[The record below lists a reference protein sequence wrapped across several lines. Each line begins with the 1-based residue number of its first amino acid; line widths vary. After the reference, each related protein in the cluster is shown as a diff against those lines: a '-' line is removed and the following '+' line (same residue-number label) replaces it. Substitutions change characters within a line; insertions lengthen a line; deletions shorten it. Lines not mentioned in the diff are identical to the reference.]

1 MEKMNGNDNKRKFE
15 EAPASLKSAVW
26 DHFGFSVECDDQ
38 GKKTV
43 DKQRTVCK
51 HCFSSFVYSSGS
63 RAARVLSLVG
73 RYPLHVTLS
82 APCFQMQLGEH
93 LLHKKIRQLASC
105 LIAVNEHIANS
116 LWVSFIFVFLPKTLR
131 QKKVRLFT
139 ITDMILIRT
148 VSETE
153 DQNGYLNR
161 TVDTL
166 IRFTTSR
173 HTVFSE
179 VCVHF

>member
-63 RAARVLSLVG
+63 TSNMAGHLRRSHPTINVSGTARKDLGSSSKTIQTSISSAFQQKYPVDSDRQYHQSSKPRRPLSLTCYTQCTMFSNAFRG
-73 RYPLHVTLS
+73 TFIAQKS
-82 APCFQMQLGEH
+82 
-93 LLHKKIRQLASC
+93 LASC
-105 LIAVNEHIANS
+105 LIAVN
-116 LWVSFIFVFLPKTLR
+116 
-131 QKKVRLFT
+131 
-139 ITDMILIRT
+139 
-148 VSETE
+148 
-153 DQNGYLNR
+153 
-161 TVDTL
+161 
-166 IRFTTSR
+166 
-173 HTVFSE
+173 
-179 VCVHF
+179 